1 MGRGWKN
8 FEALDRK
15 IMDFLRLYIEIWT
28 LKLLLAGIQKNVGS
42 VDTESLIILE
52 NTSRVINR
60 LLLEIRMLKVV
71 LVRTQKE
78 MKNMLLGI

>member
-1 MGRGWKN
+1 
-8 FEALDRK
+8 
-15 IMDFLRLYIEIWT
+15 MDFLRLYIEIWT

>member
-15 IMDFLRLYIEIWT
+15 IMDFIRLYIEMWT
-28 LKLLLAGIQKNVGS
+28 LKLLLAGIQKNVRS

-52 NTSRVINR
+52 NTSRIINR
-60 LLLEIRMLKVV
+60 PLLEIQMLKVV
-71 LVRTQKE
+71 LVTTQKE
-78 MKNMLLGI
+78 MKNMLLDI